1 MLYAMIAKD
10 KPDAL
15 QVRLDTRPVH
25 LDHLNGLG
33 KKLVFAGALLDA
45 EDKPEG
51 SIVVFEAETL
61 EEAEA
66 MAAADPFVAAGV
78 FASYEVKRWRVA
90 INTTGVEL

>member
-10 KPDAL
+10 AAGAL
-15 QVRLDTRPVH
+15 DKRLENRPVH
-25 LDHLNGLG
+25 LEHLNSLG

-45 EDKPEG
+45 DEKPEG
-51 SIVVFEAETL
+51 SIVIFEAESL
-61 EEAEA
+61 AEA
-66 MAAADPFVAAGV
+66 QAMADADPFVAAGV